1 MKVSTVKFPC
11 MYAIKSA
18 YCIHTFIHLY
28 IHLCIHTCTHIGEC
42 TFISCRENSQSGAAG
57 PGFVASFFLPSK
69 EQKRAK
75 AEFEKWQ
82 KEIKQKSGENVR
94 AFMYVCT
101 VCMLC
106 MYVCVLY
113 IDRLASL

>member
-11 MYAIKSA
+11 MYDIKSA
-18 YCIHTFIHLY
+18 YCIHTFIHAHIHTY
-28 IHLCIHTCTHIGEC
+28 IHAYIHSYWCVC
-42 TFISCRENSQSGAAG
+42 TFISCRENSQSGAAA

-94 AFMYVCT
+94 ACMYICV
-101 VCMLC
+101 LC
-106 MYVCVLY
+106 MYVCMYVCVY
-113 IDRLASL
+113 I